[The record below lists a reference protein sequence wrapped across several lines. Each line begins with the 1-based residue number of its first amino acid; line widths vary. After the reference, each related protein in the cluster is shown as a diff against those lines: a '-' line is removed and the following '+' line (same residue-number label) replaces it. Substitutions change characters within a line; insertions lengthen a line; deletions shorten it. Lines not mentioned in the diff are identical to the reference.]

1 MKPKAPT
8 TPLKIHVEKAPRRA
22 AKRPKSVV
30 SKTVATTAGGKTKVT
45 ALDANSADFGA
56 DFLYVFKSNVR
67 RARSK
72 AGQGGK

>member
-8 TPLKIHVEKAPRRA
+8 TALKIHVEKAPRRA

-30 SKTVATTAGGKTKVT
+30 SKTIATTAGEKTRVT

-67 RARSK
+67 KARQSGRG
-72 AGQGGK
+72 GQ